1 MATFKKY
8 RWLCSLLTI
17 SILSGSC
24 QVYQKV
30 PVSLE
35 EAVASNE
42 RVKIV
47 TIDNRKSFYKN
58 IEKTDSIYYG
68 VEESGLEL
76 VKKPLKKEAI
86 LKIQLRNKPKSRLVT
101 IAGVTVAVGL
111 LAALISSGGVTTGAG
126 PVGGF

>member
-17 SILSGSC
+17 SILFGSC

-76 VKKPLKKEAI
+76 VKKQLKKEEI
-86 LKIQLRNKPKSRLVT
+86 QKIQLLNKPKSRLVS

-111 LAALISSGGVTTGAG
+111 LTALISSGGVTTGAG